1 MEKKMSE
8 TVTGYIDH
16 VIFRNEDNGYTVM
29 VLKGMEEE
37 RELTCVGTFPAIT
50 QGAAIE
56 ASGNY
61 TTHPVYGKQFQIAS
75 YVEKMPED
83 ALAMERY
90 LGSGAI
96 KGIGAALAARIVRRF
111 GDDTMR
117 IVEEEP
123 ERLAEIKGISEK
135 KAMEIAEQMTE
146 KADMRRAMI
155 FLQKYGISLNLG
167 AKIYQKYG
175 QTVYGVLQENPYRLA
190 EDISGVGFR
199 IADEIASR
207 IGIHTDSDYR
217 IRSGMLY
224 TLLQA
229 SGEGHIYLPKE
240 ELFSRASGLLGV
252 DSSYMEKHLMDMV
265 VDRKLILKE
274 TEDGAVV
281 YPTRYYYLELNSARM
296 LCELNILC
304 PEDEEMM
311 EKRINRIE
319 KETGTRLD
327 EMQKQAVAA
336 AASHGLFILTG
347 GPGTGKTTT
356 INAII
361 RYFEEEGA
369 ELRLAAPTG
378 RAAKRMTEATGY
390 EAQTIH
396 RLLELNGMPE
406 EEQEGRAVH
415 FDRNSENP
423 LEADVIIIDEMSMVD
438 IALMHSLLLAVTA
451 GTRLILV
458 GDENQLPSVGPG
470 NVLRDIIRSG
480 CFPVVELKKIFRQ
493 ASESDIV
500 VNAHKINR
508 GEQVTINNKSRDFF
522 FLKRY
527 DADIIIRVVIA
538 LIQEKLPRY
547 VDAKP
552 YEIQV
557 LTPMRKGLLGVERL
571 NQILQRYLNPPD
583 EKKKEKEIG
592 QRLFR
597 EGDKVMQ
604 VKNNY
609 QLEWEI
615 LGRYKIPVDKGVGV
629 FNGDTGIMTEI
640 NEFAETATV
649 EFEDGRQAEYSFKQ
663 LEELELAYAVTIHK
677 SQGSEY
683 PAVILPILSGPRMLM
698 NRNLLYTAVTRARK
712 CVTVVGS
719 ETTFAEMIRNEKQ
732 QQRDSSL
739 DRRIRELD
747 ESEQKESAIGEK
759 GLS

>member
-1 MEKKMSE
+1 MSE

-336 AASHGLFILTG
+336 AASHGLVILTG

-732 QQRDSSL
+732 QQRYSSL

>member
-1 MEKKMSE
+1 MSE
-8 TVTGYIDH
+8 CVTGYIDH
-16 VIFRNEDNGYTVM
+16 IIFRNEDNGYTVM
-29 VLKGMEEE
+29 VLKGVKDED
-37 RELTCVGTFPAIT
+37 ELTCVGTFPVIT
-50 QGAAIE
+50 QGASIE
-56 ASGNY
+56 AEGSFIQ
-61 TTHPVYGKQFQIAS
+61 HPVYGKQFQA
-75 YVEKMPED
+75 VRLTEKMPED
-83 ALAMERY
+83 AMAMERY

-96 KGIGAALAARIVRRF
+96 KGIGAALAGRIVRHF
-111 GDDTMR
+111 GSDTLR

-135 KAMEIAEQMTE
+135 KAHEIAIQIAE
-146 KADMRRAMI
+146 KSEMRKVMM

-175 QTVYGVLQENPYRLA
+175 DSVYSVLQENPYRLA
-190 EDISGVGFR
+190 DDISGVGFK
-199 IADEIASR
+199 IADEIAYR

-217 IRSGMLY
+217 IKSGLSY

-229 SGEGHIYLPKE
+229 GGEGHVYLPKE
-240 ELFSRASGLLGV
+240 ELFKRAEQLLGV
-252 DSSYMEKHLMDMV
+252 DASYMEKHL
-265 VDRKLILKE
+265 VDLSMERKIIQKE
-274 TEDGAVV
+274 EKGQVLV
-281 YPTRYYYLELNSARM
+281 YPARYYYLELNTARM
-296 LCELNILC
+296 LRELDIDC
-304 PEDEEMM
+304 PEDEERV
-311 EKRINRIE
+311 ERRISQIQ
-319 KETGTRLD
+319 KETGTVLD
-327 EMQKQAVAA
+327 EMQEKAVKEAA
-336 AASHGLFILTG
+336 GHGLLVLTG

-361 RYFEEEGA
+361 RFFESEGA

-396 RLLELNGMPE
+396 RMLELTGMPE
-406 EEQEGRAVH
+406 DDREGQPVH
-415 FDRNSENP
+415 FERNAENP

-438 IALMHSLLLAVTA
+438 IHLMHSLLMAVTA

-480 CFPVVELKKIFRQ
+480 QFPVVELKKIFRQ

-508 GEQVTINNKSRDFF
+508 GEQVEINNKSRDFF

-538 LIQEKLPRY
+538 LIQEKLPKY
-547 VDAKP
+547 VEAKP
-552 YEIQV
+552 FEIQV

-583 EKKKEKEIG
+583 PSKKEKEIG
-592 QRLFR
+592 QGLFR

-604 VKNNY
+604 IRNNY
-609 QLEWEI
+609 QLEWEVR
-615 LGRYKIPVDKGVGV
+615 GRYGIPVDKGVGV
-629 FNGDTGIMTEI
+629 FNGDTGIIRMI
-640 NEFAETATV
+640 NEFAELAEV
-649 EFEDGRQAEYSFKQ
+649 EFEDGRYAQYTFKQ
-663 LEELELAYAVTIHK
+663 LDELELAYAVTIHK

-683 PAVILPILSGPRMLM
+683 PAVIIPILSGPRMLM

-719 ETTFAEMIRNEKQ
+719 EETFREMINNEKQ
-732 QQRDSSL
+732 QRRYSSL
-739 DRRIRELD
+739 DRRIQEA
-747 ESEQKESAIGEK
+747 E
-759 GLS
+759 

>member
-1 MEKKMSE
+1 MSE
-8 TVTGYIDH
+8 CVTGYIDH
-16 VIFRNEDNGYTVM
+16 IIFRNEDNGYTVM
-29 VLKGMEEE
+29 VLKGVKDED
-37 RELTCVGTFPAIT
+37 ELTCVGTFPVIT
-50 QGAAIE
+50 QGASIE
-56 ASGNY
+56 AEGSFIQ
-61 TTHPVYGKQFQIAS
+61 HPVYGKQFQA
-75 YVEKMPED
+75 VRLTEKMPED
-83 ALAMERY
+83 AMAMERY

-96 KGIGAALAARIVRRF
+96 KGIGAALAGRIVRHF
-111 GDDTMR
+111 GSDTLR

-135 KAMEIAEQMTE
+135 KAHEIAIQIAE
-146 KADMRRAMI
+146 KSEMRKVMM

-175 QTVYGVLQENPYRLA
+175 DSVYSVLQENPYRLA
-190 EDISGVGFR
+190 DDISGVGFK
-199 IADEIASR
+199 IADEIAYR

-217 IRSGMLY
+217 IKSGLSY

-229 SGEGHIYLPKE
+229 GGEGHVYLPKE
-240 ELFSRASGLLGV
+240 ELFKRAEQLLGV
-252 DSSYMEKHLMDMV
+252 DASYMEKHL
-265 VDRKLILKE
+265 VDLSMERKIIQKE
-274 TEDGAVV
+274 EKGQVLV
-281 YPTRYYYLELNSARM
+281 YPARYYYLELNTARM
-296 LCELNILC
+296 LRELDIDC
-304 PEDEEMM
+304 PEDEERV
-311 EKRINRIE
+311 ERRISQIQ
-319 KETGTRLD
+319 KETGTVLD
-327 EMQKQAVAA
+327 EMQEKAVKEAA
-336 AASHGLFILTG
+336 GHGLLVLTG

-361 RYFEEEGA
+361 RFFESEGA

-396 RLLELNGMPE
+396 RMLELTGMPE
-406 EEQEGRAVH
+406 DDREGQPVH
-415 FDRNSENP
+415 FERNAENP

-438 IALMHSLLLAVTA
+438 IHLMHSLLMAVTA

-480 CFPVVELKKIFRQ
+480 QFPVVELKKIFRQ

-508 GEQVTINNKSRDFF
+508 GEQVEINNKSRDFF

-538 LIQEKLPRY
+538 LIQEKLPKY
-547 VDAKP
+547 VEAKP
-552 YEIQV
+552 FEIQV

-583 EKKKEKEIG
+583 PSKKEKEIG
-592 QRLFR
+592 QGLFR

-604 VKNNY
+604 IRNNS
-609 QLEWEI
+609 QLEWEVR
-615 LGRYKIPVDKGVGV
+615 GRYGIPVDKGVGV
-629 FNGDTGIMTEI
+629 FNGDTGIIRMI
-640 NEFAETATV
+640 NEFAELAEV
-649 EFEDGRQAEYSFKQ
+649 EFEDGRYAQYTFKQ
-663 LEELELAYAVTIHK
+663 LDELELAYAVTIHK

-683 PAVILPILSGPRMLM
+683 PAVIIPILSGPRMLM

-719 ETTFAEMIRNEKQ
+719 EETFREMINNEKQ
-732 QQRDSSL
+732 QRRYSSL
-739 DRRIRELD
+739 DRRIQEA
-747 ESEQKESAIGEK
+747 E
-759 GLS
+759 

>member
-1 MEKKMSE
+1 MSE

-281 YPTRYYYLELNSARM
+281 YPTRYYYLELNSARI

-732 QQRDSSL
+732 QQRYSSL